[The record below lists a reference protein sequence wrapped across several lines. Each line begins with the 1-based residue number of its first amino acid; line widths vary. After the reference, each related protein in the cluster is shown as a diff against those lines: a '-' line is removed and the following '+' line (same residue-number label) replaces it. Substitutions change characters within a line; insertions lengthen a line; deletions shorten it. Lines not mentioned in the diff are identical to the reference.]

1 MNDQVLNR
9 KMFRHAAQI
18 KHNRIPKYQ
27 KGTPPEGLRI
37 PGASFPKGTASNPY
51 RINPLKAMAWLA
63 SPGKYIKG
71 TQLGLQALHKG
82 GKYAYGAYKASRAAS
97 KASGK
102 RGTLWGTLPFTR
114 TGKGPRSL
122 YQQTLGPRISKH
134 MMKYPKTYG
143 TAKAGIGAAF
153 TGYTVGESI
162 DAAREGKWGTAAL
175 EASLIPFGG
184 AMTAKG
190 VQLLSKGWKGKKT
203 FLKSGN
209 IKRGLDKT
217 ARWATIP
224 LLAGAGTAWYRGEG
238 EEGLAK
244 DEINLIENIAIQI
257 AEDDPKAT
265 EVTEAHWDEAVKIY
279 EENLAGEEGIA
290 DRDNP
295 NEMNILN
302 NHYDEM
308 LAEEINAPGSPNP
321 DEAKILA
328 AQQEKNKITQAD
340 GLKNK
345 FDNTQS
351 SETKLKFLEFRK
363 AISELTGA
371 QGPDRD
377 LLMMKLA
384 SGLMTNKT
392 SEKGLRGFLDVAG
405 QSTGPVVDTAIALNQ
420 SQKKFDNDL
429 AVAFLKAEAEKAEAA
444 EGGGMKLA
452 GAQKRFIV
460 QDAANCAETGTCN
473 PFGFKVF
480 VGQYDAETGQI
491 MEDLGN
497 QQYRIAT
504 GNPVAITVSE
514 TEINKERSAMS
525 SAASAHDMAGWVHSY
540 MDDNLKGT
548 PGLIKLK
555 LADWLSL
562 SNTMNGQSNK
572 YTQGL
577 DTGQYTNDVLLDL
590 DNLSDEVV
598 IIKDWKGKKIS
609 ETTVGHQLRQEY
621 LKDQAQIRVDMA
633 KHAEKE
639 GWAVDD
645 EQLAQLTK
653 AALLENRLKYIVA
666 NANKSQDRLTR
677 WDIENAEK
685 STEILPFFNLR
696 TGFTARTVNAKMA
709 ALQAEMQSSFAR
721 AAKKYQQ
728 VGGTNNYIL
737 QFKTMP
743 YINQYLLNM
752 AAGDLQEQ
760 EMIQELESIPVPGA

>member
-1 MNDQVLNR
+1 MHDPVLNR
-9 KMFRHAAQI
+9 KMFRHTAQI

-27 KGTPPEGLRI
+27 TGTGPEGLRI

-51 RINPLKAMAWLA
+51 KINPLKTAAWLM
-63 SPGKYIKG
+63 SPGKYFKG
-71 TQLGLQALHKG
+71 AQLGLQALHKG

-143 TAKAGIGAAF
+143 TAKAGIGGAF
-153 TGYTVGESI
+153 TGYTVGEGI
-162 DAAREGKWGTAAL
+162 DAAREGRWGTAAL

-224 LLAGAGTAWYRGEG
+224 MLAGAGTAWYRGEG
-238 EEGLAK
+238 EEGLAN

-257 AEDDPKAT
+257 AEDDPQAT
-265 EVTEAHWDEAVKIY
+265 EVTEAHWNEAVKVY

-308 LAEEINAPGSPNP
+308 LAEEINAPGSPDA

-328 AQQEKNKITQAD
+328 DQQEKNKITQAE

-363 AISELTGA
+363 AISDLTGA
-371 QGPDRD
+371 QGSDRD

-392 SEKGLRGFLDVAG
+392 SERGLKGFLDVAG

-429 AVAFLKAEAEKAEAA
+429 AVAFLKAEAEKAAAA

-452 GAQKRFIV
+452 GDQKRFIIN
-460 QDAANCAETGTCN
+460 DPSA
-473 PFGFKVF
+473 PYGFRVF
-480 VGQYDAETGQI
+480 MGQYGETGQI

-497 QQYRIAT
+497 QQYRVAT
-504 GNPVAITVSE
+504 GNPQEIDVS
-514 TEINKERSAMS
+514 TPTLQKNRSAM
-525 SAASAHDMAGWVHSY
+525 AAAAAAFDMSQWVQTY
-540 MDDNLKGT
+540 MDDNLKGVT
-548 PGLIKLK
+548 GNIKLK

-562 SNTMNGQSNK
+562 SNTMNSQSNK

-577 DTGQYTNDVLLDL
+577 DTNEFVNDVIFAPDALYGKDDTVWTITGKQREGDL
-590 DNLSDEVV
+590 
-598 IIKDWKGKKIS
+598 IKENYRK
-609 ETTVGHQLRQEY
+609 EQEEIM
-621 LKDQAQIRVDMA
+621 KRTADDFSGG
-633 KHAEKE
+633 
-639 GWAVDD
+639 GWNVTE

-653 AALLENRLKYIVA
+653 AALIENRLKYIVA
-666 NANKSQDRLTR
+666 NANKTEDRLTR
-677 WDIENAEK
+677 WDIENAE
-685 STEILPFFNLR
+685 SNTRILPFIQFS
-696 TGFTARTVNAKMA
+696 TGFTARTVNQKMA
-709 ALQAEMQSSFAR
+709 AIQEEMQGSFSR
-721 AAKKYQQ
+721 AATKYQQ
-728 VGGTNNYIL
+728 AGGTNNYIL
-737 QFKTMP
+737 TFKTMP

-752 AAGDLQEQ
+752 AAADLQEK

>member
-1 MNDQVLNR
+1 
-9 KMFRHAAQI
+9 
-18 KHNRIPKYQ
+18 
-27 KGTPPEGLRI
+27 
-37 PGASFPKGTASNPY
+37 
-51 RINPLKAMAWLA
+51 
-63 SPGKYIKG
+63 
-71 TQLGLQALHKG
+71 
-82 GKYAYGAYKASRAAS
+82 
-97 KASGK
+97 
-102 RGTLWGTLPFTR
+102 
-114 TGKGPRSL
+114 
-122 YQQTLGPRISKH
+122 

-143 TAKAGIGAAF
+143 YTKAGIGGAF
-153 TGYTVGESI
+153 TGASLWGAGK
-162 DAAREGKWGTAAL
+162 AAQEGKWGTAATNVAL
-175 EASLIPFGG
+175 LPFGG
-184 AMTAKG
+184 GMTAKG
-190 VQLLSKGWKGKKT
+190 IQLASKGWKGKKT
-203 FLKSGN
+203 FLRAGN
-209 IKRGLDKT
+209 VKKW
-217 ARWATIP
+217 ARKQGWTLPAI
-224 LLAGAGTAWYRGEG
+224 LGGAGVGLYRGEG
-238 EEGLAK
+238 EAGELAN
-244 DEINLIENIAIQI
+244 DELNLIGNIAVQI

-265 EVTEAHWDEAVKIY
+265 EVTESHWNEAVKVY

-308 LAEEINAPGSPNP
+308 LAEEINAPGSPSN
-321 DEAKILA
+321 DEAAILA

-363 AISELTGA
+363 AISDLTGA

-444 EGGGMKLA
+444 AGGGMKLA

-540 MDDNLKGT
+540 MDDNLKGA
-548 PGLIKLK
+548 PGLVKLK

-562 SNTMNGQSNK
+562 SNSMNSQSNK
-572 YTQGL
+572 YTEGL
-577 DTGQYTNDVLLDL
+577 DTGQYTNDVLLNL

-598 IIKDWKGKKIS
+598 QIKDWKGKVIR
-609 ETTVGHQLRQEY
+609 ETTVGNQIRQEY
-621 LKDQAQIRVDMA
+621 LKEQSQIRIDMA
-633 KHAEKE
+633 EHAKSE
-639 GWAVDD
+639 GWAVND

-696 TGFTARTVNAKMA
+696 TGFTARTVNAKMS

-737 QFKTMP
+737 QFKNMP
-743 YINQYLLNM
+743 YIQQYLFNM
-752 AAGDLQEQ
+752 EAANLQEQ
-760 EMIQELESIPVPGA
+760 EVLQTLETIPVPGA

>member
-1 MNDQVLNR
+1 MG
-9 KMFRHAAQI
+9 I
-18 KHNRIPKYQ
+18 
-27 KGTPPEGLRI
+27 
-37 PGASFPKGTASNPY
+37 
-51 RINPLKAMAWLA
+51 
-63 SPGKYIKG
+63 
-71 TQLGLQALHKG
+71 QALTKG
-82 GKYAYGAYKASRAAS
+82 GKYAYGTYKAARAAR

-102 RGTLWGTLPFTR
+102 DGTLWGTLPFTR
-114 TGKGPRSL
+114 TGKGPQSL
-122 YQQTLGPRISKH
+122 YQMAQKPISKH

-143 TAKAGIGAAF
+143 YGKAGIGGAF
-153 TGYTVGESI
+153 TYATGKGAY
-162 DAAREGKWGTAAL
+162 DAAREGNWGTAAMQ
-175 EASLIPFGG
+175 ASLIPFGG
-184 AMTAKG
+184 AWTAKG
-190 VQLLSKGWKGKKT
+190 VQLASKGWKGKQT
-203 FLKSGN
+203 FLRSGN
-209 IKRGLDKT
+209 VKKW
-217 ARWATIP
+217 ARKQGWTLP
-224 LLAGAGTAWYRGEG
+224 VLAGGAGTALYRGEG
-238 EEGLAK
+238 EGEAGELAN
-244 DEINLIENIAIQI
+244 DELNLIGNIAVQI

-265 EVTEAHWDEAVKIY
+265 EVTESHWNEAVKVY
-279 EENLAGEEGIA
+279 EENLAGDEGIA

-295 NEMNILN
+295 NEMNLLN

-308 LAEEINAPGSPNP
+308 LAEEINPPGSPDA
-321 DEAKILA
+321 DEAAILA

-363 AISELTGA
+363 AISDLTGA

-384 SGLMTNKT
+384 SGLMTGKT

-429 AVAFLKAEAEKAEAA
+429 AVAFLKAEAEQAAAA

-473 PFGFKVF
+473 PFGFNVF
-480 VGQYDAETGQI
+480 VGQYDAKTGQI

-497 QQYRIAT
+497 QQYRLAT

-540 MDDNLKGT
+540 MDDNLKGA
-548 PGLIKLK
+548 PGLVKLK

-562 SNTMNGQSNK
+562 SNSMNSQSNK
-572 YTQGL
+572 YTEGL
-577 DTGQYTNDVLLDL
+577 DTGQYTNDVLLNL

-598 IIKDWKGKKIS
+598 QIKDWKGKVIR
-609 ETTVGHQLRQEY
+609 ETTVGNQIRQEY
-621 LKDQAQIRVDMA
+621 LKEQSQIRIDMA
-633 KHAEKE
+633 EHAKSE
-639 GWAVDD
+639 GWAVND

-696 TGFTARTVNAKMA
+696 TGFTARTVNAKMS

-737 QFKTMP
+737 QFKNMP
-743 YINQYLLNM
+743 YIQQYLFNM
-752 AAGDLQEQ
+752 EAANLQEQ
-760 EMIQELESIPVPGA
+760 EVLQTLETIPVPGA

>member
-1 MNDQVLNR
+1 MNDSVLNR

-18 KHNRIPKYQ
+18 KHNRIPKYKIGSGPQ
-27 KGTPPEGLRI
+27 GTV
-37 PGASFPKGTASNPY
+37 SNPY

-63 SPGKYIKG
+63 SPGKYFKG
-71 TQLGLQALHKG
+71 AQMGIQALQRG
-82 GKYAYGAYKASRAAS
+82 GKYAYGTYKTARAAT
-97 KASGK
+97 KAAEKAGK
-102 RGTLWGTLPFTR
+102 GPTWKGTIPF
-114 TGKGPRSL
+114 TGKGKGPPSL
-122 YQQTLGPRISKH
+122 YQTAEKGISKH

-143 TAKAGIGAAF
+143 YGKAGIGAAF
-153 TGYTVGESI
+153 TGYTVGEGI
-162 DAAREGKWGTAAL
+162 DAAREGRWGTAAL
-175 EASLIPFGG
+175 NVGLLPFGG
-184 AMTAKG
+184 GMTAKG
-190 VQLLSKGWKGKKT
+190 VQLATKGWKGKKT
-203 FLKSGN
+203 FLKAGN
-209 IKRGLDKT
+209 IKKW
-217 ARWATIP
+217 ARKQGWPAAG
-224 LLAGAGTAWYRGEG
+224 LLAGGIGTAWYRGEG
-238 EEGLAK
+238 EAGEAGELAN
-244 DEINLIENIAIQI
+244 DEINLIGNIAVQL
-257 AEDDPKAT
+257 AEDDPQAT
-265 EVTEAHWDEAVKIY
+265 EVTEKHWDEAVKIY
-279 EENLAGEEGIA
+279 EENLAGDEGIA

-308 LAEEINAPGSPNP
+308 LAEEINAPGTPDA

-340 GLKNK
+340 GLKSK

-363 AISELTGA
+363 AISDLTGA

-392 SEKGLRGFLDVAG
+392 SERGLKGFLDVAG

-420 SQKKFDNDL
+420 SQRKFDNDL
-429 AVAFLKAEAEKAEAA
+429 AVAFLKAEAETAAAA
-444 EGGGMKLA
+444 EDGGMKLA

-473 PFGFKVF
+473 VFGFKVF
-480 VGQYDAETGQI
+480 VGQYDAQTGQI

-514 TEINKERSAMS
+514 TEVNKERSAMS

-548 PGLIKLK
+548 RGLIKLK

-577 DTGQYTNDVLLDL
+577 DTGQYTNDVLLNL

-598 IIKDWKGKKIS
+598 ILKDWKNKKIG

-621 LKDQAQIRVDMA
+621 LKEQSQIRVDMA
-633 KHAEKE
+633 EYAKSE
-639 GWAVDD
+639 GWAVND

-743 YINQYLLNM
+743 YIQQFLFDMEAVN
-752 AAGDLQEQ
+752 LQEQ
-760 EMIQELESIPVPGA
+760 EMIQELETIPVPGA